1 MRFESK
7 PFLIILDEDLETA
20 ARMLTEKDLSRQIVN
35 AYKLL
40 IGVYFKQYGLTNVN
54 VWKHVVN
61 TKNSILD
68 KAFPGWPSSKY
79 PALPPKYKKLEFKFT
94 KLCLNNFKY
103 VLLYAVLL
111 CNEYERR
118 YNKKHVKYDYFIWI
132 EDNLPHL
139 PYSATYTPKYP
150 VLTIPIR
157 FRQKDYVTSAR
168 NLYKAIIEKPMEEY
182 NKVDVPDF
190 FNLKDNS

>member
-20 ARMLTEKDLSRQIVN
+20 TGLLTEKDLSRQIVN
-35 AYKLL
+35 AHKLL
-40 IGVYFKQYGLTNVN
+40 LRVYFKQYGLTNAN

-68 KAFPGWPSSKY
+68 KAFPGWPNSKY
-79 PALPPKYKKLEFKFT
+79 PTLPPKCKVLEFKFT

-103 VLLYAVLL
+103 ILQYAVYL

-118 YNKKHVKYDYFIWI
+118 YNKKHIKFDTFIWI
-132 EDNLPHL
+132 EDNLPPL
-139 PYSATYTPKYP
+139 PYSATYKSIYP
-150 VLTIPIR
+150 ILSIPIR

-168 NLYKAIIEKPMEEY
+168 NLYKAIIENPMEEY
-182 NKVDVPDF
+182 TKVDVPDF
-190 FNLKDNS
+190 FNLKNNS